1 MRIYVRNIKRKLQWF
16 EKADITDV
24 KEYVYGR
31 NIQMEFEGSKA
42 IHIPA
47 VEDCTTAAVS
57 KGKWQ

>member
-1 MRIYVRNIKRKLQWF
+1 MRIYVCSVKRKLQWL
-16 EKADITDV
+16 EKFDITAV

-31 NIQMEFEGSKA
+31 NVQMECKGSKA

-47 VEDCTTAAVS
+47 VEDCTTDTVS